1 MNVEFSKHTSIKER
15 EQIIELLNNMKL
27 NGKKAKSKTS
37 QKQNKMTT
45 IIFKS
50 EKNAKVYE
58 VRSAKN
64 QGCYKEN
71 ELIRVVRTD
80 KIENLINDGQY
91 QEIASEVK

>member
-1 MNVEFSKHTSIKER
+1 
-15 EQIIELLNNMKL
+15 
-27 NGKKAKSKTS
+27 
-37 QKQNKMTT
+37 MTT

-58 VRSAKN
+58 VRSAIN

>member
-1 MNVEFSKHTSIKER
+1 
-15 EQIIELLNNMKL
+15 MK
-27 NGKKAKSKTS
+27 
-37 QKQNKMTT
+37 TT
-45 IIFKS
+45 IFKS

-71 ELIRVVRTD
+71 EFMRMVKTD

-91 QEIASEVK
+91 KEIAIEVK

>member
-1 MNVEFSKHTSIKER
+1 
-15 EQIIELLNNMKL
+15 MK
-27 NGKKAKSKTS
+27 
-37 QKQNKMTT
+37 T

-71 ELIRVVRTD
+71 ELMRIVKTD
-80 KIENLINDGQY
+80 KIENLLNDGQY
-91 QEIASEVK
+91 QEIAIEVK

>member
-1 MNVEFSKHTSIKER
+1 
-15 EQIIELLNNMKL
+15 MK
-27 NGKKAKSKTS
+27 A
-37 QKQNKMTT
+37 

-71 ELIRVVRTD
+71 ELLRTVKTD
-80 KIENLINDGQY
+80 NIKELINNGQY
-91 QEIASEVK
+91 QEIAIEIK

>member
-1 MNVEFSKHTSIKER
+1 
-15 EQIIELLNNMKL
+15 MK
-27 NGKKAKSKTS
+27 
-37 QKQNKMTT
+37 T

-50 EKNAKVYE
+50 EKKAKVYE

-71 ELIRVVRTD
+71 ELMRKVKTD

-91 QEIASEVK
+91 QEIAIEVK